1 MKTKNNLKNKSN
13 SLQKQKKRTRLFVLL
28 IGLVLVVGILIL
40 KLFLG
45 SSFISDQENSISPLN
60 RNSTGSGSSSH
71 SFFSQAGSQTGS
83 YSSNSGQTTPSPLSK
98 SNVRIPSGP
107 LSQFNNSIYP
117 YLQTSQPVSI
127 TPSPQNQNRKT
138 AHIIIPGQ
146 GNQSSS
152 GQSSASSSNQTQ
164 SFFSSSRGSGLPSPT
179 MRPVN
184 ITSVPQGH

>member
-1 MKTKNNLKNKSN
+1 MKNKDNLKNKSS

-28 IGLVLVVGILIL
+28 VGLVLVIGILIL
-40 KLFLG
+40 KLLIG
-45 SSFISDQENSISPLN
+45 SSSVSTQRNKPENSF
-60 RNSTGSGSSSH
+60 TGHPNTSH

-98 SNVRIPSGP
+98 SNVHIPSGP

-146 GNQSSS
+146 GNQGGS
-152 GQSSASSSNQTQ
+152 GQSSSSNQQTQ

>member
-1 MKTKNNLKNKSN
+1 MKNKNNLKNKSN
-13 SLQKQKKRTRLFVLL
+13 TLQKQKKRTRLFFLL
-28 IGLVLVVGILIL
+28 IGLVLVIGILIL
-40 KLFLG
+40 KLLIG
-45 SSFISDQENSISPLN
+45 SSSVSTQRNKPENSF
-60 RNSTGSGSSSH
+60 TGHPNSSH
-71 SFFSQAGSQTGS
+71 SFFSQAASQPAS
-83 YSSNSGQTTPSPLSK
+83 YSSSSGQTTPSTLAK
-98 SNVRIPSGP
+98 SNVHIPSGP
-107 LSQFNNSIYP
+107 LSQFNNPIYP
-117 YLQTSQPVSI
+117 YLQTSQLVSI